1 MVFFVDKSYNTV
13 IIYKEDAKNTSNF
26 KGDYMKVNAKIWL
39 EDNDQIIFGQGP
51 RELLTRVK
59 KLGSLSKAASSMKM
73 SYSKAWN
80 LINRI
85 ETELGYKLLEKK
97 VGGVSGGSSTL
108 TEEGEQFIEK
118 YNYIEAEL
126 KKTMEKLS
134 KEIF

>member
-1 MVFFVDKSYNTV
+1 MSMN
-13 IIYKEDAKNTSNF
+13 
-26 KGDYMKVNAKIWL
+26 VNAKIWL
-39 EDNDQIIFGQGP
+39 EHDGEIIFGQGP
-51 RELLTRVK
+51 RELLIRVK

-85 ETELGYKLLEKK
+85 EKELGYKLLEKR

-108 TEEGEQFIEK
+108 TDEGEEFIEK
-118 YNYIEAEL
+118 FNYVEAQL

>member
-1 MVFFVDKSYNTV
+1 
-13 IIYKEDAKNTSNF
+13 
-26 KGDYMKVNAKIWL
+26 MKVNAKIWL
-39 EDNDQIIFGQGP
+39 EHDGQIIFGQGP
-51 RELLTRVK
+51 KELLTRVK

-85 ETELGYKLLEKK
+85 ENELGYKLLEKK

-108 TEEGEQFIEK
+108 TAEGEGFIEK
-118 YNYIEAEL
+118 FEYVEQEL
-126 KKTMEKLS
+126 KKAMDKIT

>member
-1 MVFFVDKSYNTV
+1 MSM
-13 IIYKEDAKNTSNF
+13 S
-26 KGDYMKVNAKIWL
+26 VNAKIWL
-39 EDNDQIIFGQGP
+39 EHDGEIIFGQGP

-85 ETELGYKLLEKK
+85 ETELGYKLLEKR
-97 VGGVSGGSSTL
+97 VGGASGGSSTL
-108 TEEGEQFIEK
+108 TDEGEEFIEK
-118 YNYIEAEL
+118 FNYVEAEL
-126 KKTMEKLS
+126 KKTMENLS

>member
-1 MVFFVDKSYNTV
+1 
-13 IIYKEDAKNTSNF
+13 
-26 KGDYMKVNAKIWL
+26 MKVNAKIWL
-39 EDNDQIIFGQGP
+39 EHDGEIIFGQGP

-85 ETELGYKLLEKK
+85 ENELGYKLLEKK
-97 VGGVSGGSSTL
+97 VGGASGGSSTL
-108 TEEGEQFIEK
+108 TDEGEGFIEK
-118 YNYIEAEL
+118 FEYVEQEL
-126 KKTMEKLS
+126 KKAMDKIT

>member
-1 MVFFVDKSYNTV
+1 MSMN
-13 IIYKEDAKNTSNF
+13 
-26 KGDYMKVNAKIWL
+26 VNAKIWL
-39 EDNDQIIFGQGP
+39 EHDGEIIFGQGP

-85 ETELGYKLLEKK
+85 EKELGYKLLEKR

-108 TEEGEQFIEK
+108 TDEGEEFIEK
-118 YNYIEAEL
+118 FNYVEAQL
-126 KKTMEKLS
+126 KKTMEELS

>member
-1 MVFFVDKSYNTV
+1 
-13 IIYKEDAKNTSNF
+13 
-26 KGDYMKVNAKIWL
+26 MKVNAKIWL
-39 EDNDQIIFGQGP
+39 EDNGQIIFGQGP

-108 TEEGEQFIEK
+108 TEEGEAFIEK
-118 YNYIEAEL
+118 FNYIEVEL

>member
-1 MVFFVDKSYNTV
+1 
-13 IIYKEDAKNTSNF
+13 
-26 KGDYMKVNAKIWL
+26 MKVNAKIWL
-39 EDNDQIIFGQGP
+39 EHEGQIIFGQGP
-51 RELLTRVK
+51 RELLTRVR

-85 ETELGYKLLEKK
+85 ETELGYKLLEKR
-97 VGGVSGGSSTL
+97 VGGASGGSSTL
-108 TEEGEQFIEK
+108 TAEGEEFIEK
-118 YNYIEAEL
+118 FNHVEAEL

>member
-1 MVFFVDKSYNTV
+1 MEVK
-13 IIYKEDAKNTSNF
+13 AK
-26 KGDYMKVNAKIWL
+26 VWL
-39 EDNDQIIFGQGP
+39 EHNGQIVFGQGP
-51 RELLTRVK
+51 MELLTRVK

-85 ETELGYKLLEKK
+85 ETELGYKLLEKR

-108 TEEGEQFIEK
+108 TKEGESFIDK
-118 YNYIEAEL
+118 FNYIEAEL